1 MGISLHVAM
10 VVAVLILFGIGLF
23 VGGVIAFINAKTE
36 VKRKNGLVTIGVS
49 ILMFLVAIRIA
60 TAN

>member
-1 MGISLHVAM
+1 MGISLHAA
-10 VVAVLILFGIGLF
+10 VAVAALILFGIGLF
-23 VGGVIAFINAKTE
+23 AGGVIAFINAKTE

-49 ILMFLVAIRIA
+49 ILMLLVAIRIA